1 MLSANRITEVA
12 ADFLPNALRVLEL
25 RNNRLSSLGALT
37 RQRPLQLQYL
47 GLASNPL
54 GSPEDVSN
62 LTGRHWPQ
70 LLCLDLSFCDFEDH
84 RVLLGALCSLP
95 RLRTLL
101 LEGNPFALGLSY
113 PGLTVDSL
121 PQLSCLD
128 TVWISPEERRSFRG
142 LAQIRDESELTDCAR
157 ASVSV
162 GRLRGICDPLTI
174 PGDDS
179 APDFPG
185 VSFSYVISY
194 DFPVHTL
201 SEEQKIHSEGKK
213 EGAVTEDDSREA
225 KPCSNAER
233 EAVDSSVKA
242 HGAAHVSTHSTSKLP
257 WAESMDFS
265 DARTHLISDLRGFKS
280 FLNRGMSLRLEE
292 EKILS
297 WPVASEDAA
306 GNKPGRTGKETKG
319 GKGKESQNKPASIK
333 DKKKKSP
340 SELVLDAPIRR
351 MLGSVHVP
359 LDSLLQRGQRVD
371 ILCDFGVICSETGRG
386 TTHNKDLGKNVRE
399 EKKEEKGQRLGISS
413 GKKTAAPKGKAKAV
427 KEPDVHSLSSVSIH
441 LEPVTVELRVELGR
455 WTSVAEAGRGNS
467 FNQ

>member
-1 MLSANRITEVA
+1 MTSLCAVVETLILRLGLKEFPCGAGTWVSVVDEGLLKFTKLEELVLSANRITEVA

-54 GSPEDVSN
+54 GTPEDVSN

-179 APDFPG
+179 APDFP
-185 VSFSYVISY
+185 
-194 DFPVHTL
+194 
-201 SEEQKIHSEGKK
+201 
-213 EGAVTEDDSREA
+213 ED
-225 KPCSNAER
+225 P
-233 EAVDSSVKA
+233 
-242 HGAAHVSTHSTSKLP
+242 
-257 WAESMDFS
+257 
-265 DARTHLISDLRGFKS
+265 
-280 FLNRGMSLRLEE
+280 
-292 EKILS
+292 
-297 WPVASEDAA
+297 
-306 GNKPGRTGKETKG
+306 
-319 GKGKESQNKPASIK
+319 Q
-333 DKKKKSP
+333 
-340 SELVLDAPIRR
+340 
-351 MLGSVHVP
+351 
-359 LDSLLQRGQRVD
+359 
-371 ILCDFGVICSETGRG
+371 
-386 TTHNKDLGKNVRE
+386 
-399 EKKEEKGQRLGISS
+399 
-413 GKKTAAPKGKAKAV
+413 
-427 KEPDVHSLSSVSIH
+427 
-441 LEPVTVELRVELGR
+441 
-455 WTSVAEAGRGNS
+455 
-467 FNQ
+467 